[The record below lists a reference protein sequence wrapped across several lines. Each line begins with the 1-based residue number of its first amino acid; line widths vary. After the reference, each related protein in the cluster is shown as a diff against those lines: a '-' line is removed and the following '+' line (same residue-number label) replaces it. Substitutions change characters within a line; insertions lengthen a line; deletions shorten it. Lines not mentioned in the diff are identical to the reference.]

1 VRDRGRPPAPGGRPL
16 VAQPIERP
24 ERDSDATQN
33 CSISVLGSPVS
44 IPASKPP
51 SNGRGNAERRHVG
64 TARPG
69 PVEHATG
76 GPRLTAKGKATRQRI
91 IAAAS
96 EGFSERGVTA
106 SSNDAILAVAGASH
120 SQLYHYF
127 TDRDDLV
134 AAVIADRVEQV
145 LSHQQSLLADP
156 DSIEGLRLWR
166 DAVVALQEEC
176 ECRDGCLIGSLAG
189 ELSDRDPRSRQAF
202 AAAFERWHEAIRH
215 GLERMRESGELS
227 PAADPD
233 SLALAILAVLEGGL
247 LLTQITRS
255 TSRLEQALDT
265 MIDLIASYRP

>member
-1 VRDRGRPPAPGGRPL
+1 M
-16 VAQPIERP
+16 
-24 ERDSDATQN
+24 N
-33 CSISVLGSPVS
+33 
-44 IPASKPP
+44 
-51 SNGRGNAERRHVG
+51 
-64 TARPG
+64 PG
-69 PVEHATG
+69 PVEHSPG

-106 SSNDAILAVAGASH
+106 TSNDDILAVAGASH

-134 AAVIADRVEQV
+134 AAVIADRVEKV
-145 LSHQQSLLADP
+145 LSHQESLLADL

-166 DAVVALQEEC
+166 DAVVALQEDR
-176 ECRDGCLIGSLAG
+176 ECRDGCPIGSLVG

-202 AAAFERWHEAIRH
+202 AAAFERWHKAIRH
-215 GLERMRESGELS
+215 GLERMRESGEIS
-227 PAADPD
+227 AAADPD

-255 TSRLEQALDT
+255 TSRLEQGLDS
-265 MIDLIASYRP
+265 MIDLIASYQP